1 VELARDPSFGSVVTN
16 AELAGGQWTLPSLPV
31 PGTYHFRYRYVDDQ
45 GFVSPW
51 TAPLGVDVPVDWHM
65 LLLGAPL
72 LFAL

>member
-1 VELARDPSFGSVVTN
+1 
-16 AELAGGQWTLPSLPV
+16 
-31 PGTYHFRYRYVDDQ
+31 VDDQ